1 MGPLAGRRVVE
12 IAGIGPC
19 PVAGMMLADLGAEV
33 ILVERLTENKNAAP
47 IGQDTSAYFRRGK
60 KSIALDLKDPK
71 AIEAILN
78 LIEDADVLIEGFR
91 PGVMERL
98 GLGPDACLKRN
109 PSLVYGRMTGWG
121 QNGPL
126 ASSAGHDLNYLA
138 LSGVLQYGGRPE
150 DIPYPAPTVLGDVG
164 SGSNMLVMG
173 ILAALLHVEA
183 GGKGQII
190 DAAICDGAIYNQ
202 TLLASVLAEGA
213 ISASPEESFLCA
225 SSHWSNSYI
234 CADGR
239 YITVQAL
246 EPDFYRILISLCGF
260 ADDPDF
266 SRQHDTRTW
275 PAAIAKMAALF
286 RSQPQS
292 YWCDLLMGTDAC
304 FAPVLPLSEA
314 AENEHIRARAC
325 FLGDGDSL
333 QPAPA
338 PRFSATTQKI
348 GPIPAPGEHNDEIL
362 GSLKIRQGVN
372 DVL

>member
-1 MGPLAGRRVVE
+1 MGPLTGRKIIE

-19 PVAGMMLADLGAEV
+19 PVAGMMLSDLGAEV
-33 ILVERLTENKNAAP
+33 ILIERLTVNKNAAP
-47 IGQDTSAYFRRGK
+47 IGQDSSSYIRRGK
-60 KSIALDLKDPK
+60 KSVELDLKKPE
-71 AIEAILN
+71 AIEAILD
-78 LIEDADVLIEGFR
+78 LTEQADALIEGFR

-98 GLGPDACLKRN
+98 GLGPEICLKRN
-109 PSLVYGRMTGWG
+109 SSLVYGRMTGWG

-126 ASSAGHDLNYLA
+126 ATSAGHDLNYLA
-138 LSGVLQYGGRPE
+138 LSGILQYGGKPE
-150 DIPYPAPTVLGDVG
+150 DIPYPSPTVLGDVG

-173 ILAALLHVEA
+173 ILAALLHVE
-183 GGKGQII
+183 GGGNGQVI

-225 SSHWSNSYI
+225 SSHWSNSYM

-246 EPDFYRILISLCGF
+246 EPDFYQILISLCGF

-286 RSQPQS
+286 RSRPQS
-292 YWCDLLMGTDAC
+292 YWCELLLGTDAC
-304 FAPVLPLSEA
+304 FAPVLSLSEA
-314 AENEHIRARAC
+314 AENAHIKARAC
-325 FLGDGDSL
+325 FVGEGDRL

-338 PRFSATTQKI
+338 PRFSATSQEI
-348 GPIPAPGEHNDEIL
+348 GLIPAPGEHNDEIL
-362 GSLKIRQGVN
+362 QSLRS
-372 DVL
+372 